1 MQADEAE
8 KNEADSEWTA
18 DKNASASDQ
27 SHRLGYISK
36 HLIKFVPTETAVRIS
51 GARVLTIEKCV
62 AILKEHE
69 EKWKQEEEEKE
80 RERKI

>member
-1 MQADEAE
+1 
-8 KNEADSEWTA
+8 
-18 DKNASASDQ
+18 
-27 SHRLGYISK
+27 LGYISK

-69 EKWKQEEEEKE
+69 EK
-80 RERKI
+80 